1 MELRLNMLA
10 VKPGD
15 VRSGRSR
22 LLSLTK
28 PKPLRATDLGLP
40 QLFLRGTNIHDANYS
55 ILLLTPTSYLC
66 AALLDKNSALNR
78 SRKFNREPT

>member
-1 MELRLNMLA
+1 MLA
-10 VKPGD
+10 FKPGD

-40 QLFLRGTNIHDANYS
+40 QLFLWGTNIHDAKYS
-55 ILLLTPTSYLC
+55 ILLLVRTS
-66 AALLDKNSALNR
+66 
-78 SRKFNREPT
+78 